1 MKKVCIVYNTD
12 KSAAVEFYL
21 KSLSYFASKEIEVVA
36 DEDIDKADFVV
47 VIGGDGTLLRA
58 SKKIAINKK
67 DVVAVNLGSLGFLTD
82 IKQEEAFDMY
92 DKVIRGEYVV
102 EKRKMLKVRINKDKT
117 YYALNDV
124 VMSKGGGFSRMLRI
138 SVFSNSEYVNT
149 YRGDGIILSTPT
161 GSTAYSLSAGGP
173 IIKPGLDAMLLTP
186 IAPHTLSMRPIVLG
200 GNEVINFRLE
210 DKDRKAY
217 VMVDGQ
223 DYVGIGIYDDIE
235 ISYSDKVLRLVKPE
249 KRDYY
254 SVLREKLKWGEDY
267 VKGAS
272 N

>member
-1 MKKVCIVYNTD
+1 MKKVCIIYNTG
-12 KSAAVEFYL
+12 KSLAVDFYL
-21 KSLSYFASKEIEVVA
+21 KTLDYFSKNKVEVVSQ
-36 DEDIDKADFVV
+36 ENMKKADFVV

-58 SKKIAINKK
+58 SKEIALNNK

-82 IKQEEAFDMY
+82 IKQEEAFEMY
-92 DKVIRGEYVV
+92 AMVIKGDYEV
-102 EKRKMLKVRINKDKT
+102 EKRKVLKVKINNDKT

-138 SVFSNSEYVNT
+138 GVFANSEYVNT

-173 IIKPGLDAMLLTP
+173 IIRPGLDALLLTP
-186 IAPHTLSMRPIVLG
+186 IAPHTLSMRPIVLAG
-200 GNEVINFRLE
+200 DEVVNFKLE

-217 VMVDGQ
+217 IMVDGQ
-223 DYVGIGIYDDIE
+223 DYVAVGIYDDIA
-235 ISYSDKVLRLVKPE
+235 IGYSDKVVKLVKPE